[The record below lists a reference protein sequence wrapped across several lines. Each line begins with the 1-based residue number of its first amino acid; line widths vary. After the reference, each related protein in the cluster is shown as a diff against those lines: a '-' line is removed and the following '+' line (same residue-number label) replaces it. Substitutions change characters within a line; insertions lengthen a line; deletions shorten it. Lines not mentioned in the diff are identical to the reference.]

1 MSKNF
6 LVNLM
11 MPTKNELK
19 NLFKIF
25 CIAAVLCS
33 LIFIPFIIFDRGM
46 FLLYGDYN
54 VQQIPFYQLAHD
66 AIKSGQFGW
75 NWYTDLGANFIG
87 SYSFYLLGSPFFW
100 MTIPFPNDW
109 LPYLMAPLFILKFAT
124 AAMTSYAFIRR
135 FTKTAQMA
143 FIGALLYAFSGFM
156 IYNIFYNHFHEVV
169 AFFPLMLIGLEELI
183 INNRRGLFAL
193 SVALNLVVNFYFFV
207 PEVVFLILYF
217 AFRCYSKCFK
227 VNIKKFIFLLT
238 ESILGAMIGIILF
251 IPSALMLL
259 ENPRIGNMLFGYNM
273 LFYENVQKY
282 GLLIQS
288 LFFPPDMPA
297 FANFFPD
304 SDAKWY
310 SVAAYMPMFGMI
322 GIISFIRDKRKNW
335 LKYLL
340 ITLFVMMLVPVMNSA
355 FNGFNASFYT
365 RWFFMLTLMMSLAT
379 CIAFENK
386 NIDLS
391 FGIKFNF
398 IVIICFTLIGVLP
411 QKIDNDIVF
420 GTMPEYP
427 QMFWIN
433 ICIALLGVCIIFFLY
448 SNIKKGPKQFYK
460 SSILI
465 FCIFIVIYS
474 SAQII
479 WGKSCAGPN
488 YYENIVEKGLN
499 AEFNLDDTEF
509 YRIDIYDNNSTD
521 NWSMFWKMPTI
532 QAFQSTVPPSI
543 MKFYK
548 SMDIS
553 RDVASRIPSS
563 GYDALREFL
572 SVKYIFVKNSDDN
585 ADNSPSLPVG
595 FEFFDHQNGF
605 DIYENKH
612 FVPIGFA
619 MDRYV
624 ETEAWNKVVSN
635 KKDRVLLKGIILN
648 DELKQKYED
657 ILTPLSYYEITRLA
671 NDQMLLD
678 TDNLRF
684 KCCDNFS
691 ITSEGFITNINL
703 DKDNLVLFTVPYE
716 SGWKADVNGENVDV
730 ELVDNGMMAIR
741 CKKGQNNIRFHYTTP
756 GLQTALYITISG
768 ILLYLLYIFINFVLS
783 KKNPNAYLPIKNGQ
797 NLERLEDEKTPTN
810 SSIKDFYF
818 NNNN

>member
-1 MSKNF
+1 EDKLLSRNF

-11 MPTKNELK
+11 MPTKSELK
-19 NLFKIF
+19 NLFKII
-25 CIAAVLCS
+25 CIAAILCS
-33 LIFIPFIIFDRGM
+33 LIFIPFVIFDRGM

-54 VQQIPFYQLAHD
+54 VQQIPFYQLAHN
-66 AIKSGQFGW
+66 AIRNCQFGW

-109 LPYLMAPLFILKFAT
+109 LSYLMAPLFILKFAT

-143 FIGALLYAFSGFM
+143 FMGALLYAFSGFM

-227 VNIKKFIFLLT
+227 INIKNFLFLLT
-238 ESILGAMIGIILF
+238 ESILGTMIGIILF

-259 ENPRIGNMLFGYNM
+259 ENPRIGKMLFGYNM

-322 GIISFIRDKRKNW
+322 GVISFIRDKRKNW

-340 ITLFVMMLVPVMNSA
+340 IALFVMMLVPVLNSA

-379 CIAFENK
+379 CVAFENK

-398 IVIICFTLIGVLP
+398 IVIICFTLIGILP
-411 QKIDNDIVF
+411 RKIDNDIVF
-420 GTMPEYP
+420 GAMPQYP

-433 ICIALLGVCIIFFLY
+433 TCIALLGVGIIFFLY

-479 WGKSCAGPN
+479 WGKSCAGSN

-499 AEFNLDDTEF
+499 AEFNLDDNEF
-509 YRIDIYDNNSTD
+509 YRVDVYDKNSTD
-521 NWSMFWKMPTI
+521 NWPMFWKKPTI
-532 QAFQSTVPPSI
+532 QAFQSTVPSSI
-543 MKFYK
+543 MTFYK

-572 SVKYIFVKNSDDN
+572 SVKYIFVKNSDNN
-585 ADNSPSLPVG
+585 ADSSPSLPVG
-595 FEFFDHQNGF
+595 FEFFDHQNDF

-612 FVPIGFA
+612 FVPMGFA

-624 ETEAWNKVVSN
+624 ETETWNKVVSN
-635 KKDRVLLKGIILN
+635 KKDRVLLKGVILN

-657 ILTPLSYYEITRLA
+657 ILTPLSYYEITRLT

-678 TDNLRF
+678 TDNLRS
-684 KCCDNFS
+684 KCCDDFS
-691 ITSEGFITNINL
+691 ITSDGFTANINL

-716 SGWKADVNGENVDV
+716 SGWKA
-730 ELVDNGMMAIR
+730 A
-741 CKKGQNNIRFHYTTP
+741 
-756 GLQTALYITISG
+756 
-768 ILLYLLYIFINFVLS
+768 
-783 KKNPNAYLPIKNGQ
+783 
-797 NLERLEDEKTPTN
+797 
-810 SSIKDFYF
+810 
-818 NNNN
+818 